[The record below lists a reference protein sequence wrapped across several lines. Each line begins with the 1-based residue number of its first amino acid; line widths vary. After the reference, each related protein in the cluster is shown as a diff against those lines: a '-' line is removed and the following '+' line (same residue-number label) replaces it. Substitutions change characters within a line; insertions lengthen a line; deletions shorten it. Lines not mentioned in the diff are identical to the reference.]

1 MQSVTMCALDGRDIR
16 DRQRYKRDG
25 MQVYKL
31 VEYDGEPKKG
41 SFYERELQIMDVSA
55 STK

>member
-1 MQSVTMCALDGRDIR
+1 MQLVTMCALDGIDIR

-31 VEYDGEPKKG
+31 VEYDGEPKMG
-41 SFYERELQIMDVSA
+41 SFYERKLQIMDVSA
-55 STK
+55 NIK